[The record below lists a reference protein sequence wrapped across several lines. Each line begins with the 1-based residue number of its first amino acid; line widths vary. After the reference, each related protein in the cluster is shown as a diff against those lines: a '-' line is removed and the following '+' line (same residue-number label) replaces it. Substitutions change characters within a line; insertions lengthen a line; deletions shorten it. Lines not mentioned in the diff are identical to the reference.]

1 MDRIIIPTTSPTT
14 YLPGPPTPPTPPCLT
29 LTLTSTPRN
38 QAATTHEPRQHS
50 LQSLHHDTTPHIPP
64 HNFWWDDLAHNRPS
78 PTSTRP
84 RLLDPWKAGRE
95 YTHAQL
101 KPCRSRGTQ
110 QQQHHRHLPSP
121 PSRYLFE
128 IQPCRAEIWLSAST
142 LHLAFDTEHRPLTG
156 HRGYRLS
163 NALSKDTH
171 QERGS
176 CNRDHL
182 SLHPRASPATHPL
195 IFIPGVSHRGRPAPD
210 SVAAISPSC
219 TSPAFQLEHT
229 SRLFRSSGCRT
240 SSTLCTTSV

>member
-163 NALSKDTH
+163 NALSKGTIDTYLPTLLL
-171 QERGS
+171 EPPCSPIWRARVPVRRYIYGPEA
-176 CNRDHL
+176 CGR
-182 SLHPRASPATHPL
+182 SLRAPKSEPVSRPCLASFISLQNTHAHFL
-195 IFIPGVSHRGRPAPD
+195 YSLDRPNA
-210 SVAAISPSC
+210 
-219 TSPAFQLEHT
+219 
-229 SRLFRSSGCRT
+229 SS
-240 SSTLCTTSV
+240 SL